1 MKKFLLTL
9 SSLALSVT
17 IFAFSAN
24 ANTST
29 RLTVEIPF
37 AFTVGDT
44 VVTPGE
50 YQVDI
55 TRNLSGGATVG
66 LVDGNGQRVAL
77 AIGRVSAVSNSAKN
91 DLIFRKAGSDRALSR
106 IILRDYAINM

>member
-9 SSLALSVT
+9 SSLALSIT
-17 IFAFSAN
+17 IFAVSAN

-29 RLTVEIPF
+29 RLTVKIPF

-44 VVTPGE
+44 VVAPGE
-50 YQVDI
+50 YQVEV

-66 LVDGNGQRVAL
+66 LVDGKGQRVAQ
-77 AIGRVSAVSNSAKN
+77 AIGRVSAVNSSAKN
-91 DLIFRKAGSDRALSR
+91 DLIFRKTVSDRVLSR
-106 IILRDYAINM
+106 IILRDHAIRF